1 MMRVSTTMAAALKH
15 WRESAS
21 LIISSK
27 RLARNPRPGFI
38 NKLLKSEAAVAD
50 EEVLRLLLLKRSA
63 GNSFMPNVYVFPGG
77 MVDNTDF
84 SQDWLEVL
92 GGRSSLLEI
101 FTRPQPGPPI
111 FSRPRE
117 TELSHVPGNVALRI
131 TAIRETFEESG
142 ILLAKP
148 ASDLV
153 DKNTFFT
160 RPSFATVCIVP
171 EATSSKWRKSIMSDP
186 SQFLVMCKELGMVPD
201 VWSLYEWS
209 NWLTPTSIDKRHD
222 TAFFMSCIDKAP
234 DVSLSDEAS
243 HSVVCIFKH

>member
-92 GGRSSLLEI
+92 GGRSSLLET

-153 DKNTFFT
+153 DKDTFFT

-222 TAFFMSCIDKAP
+222 TAFFMSCIDEAP

-243 HSVVCIFKH
+243 HSVVCIFKN